1 MTRRELYQAFQK
13 EFPLEKLHEMPL
25 EKYTNLNREDSFCYW
40 IESKTQP
47 LGSFWGGS
55 SYKFLI
61 YRYNNRPTE
70 GDPRVKSDDKYAWYA
85 NLGKDTAEE
94 AYKVVRDEIVKVAT
108 LAKAG
113 NYEAIDALDRLG
125 HSYKWKIAFLY
136 SDEKLIPVYNRGML
150 ISFASH
156 LGMQKVNKS
165 KTVEIQRF
173 LMEKKGSQDV
183 YSFYDQHSEFCKPEN
198 KAVSFDAVKAAL
210 IEKLE
215 DDDRFVVKKSG
226 KTFLWL
232 GTKDE
237 LIGHSACHYEINS
250 DNDIKAGHKRDYVY
264 VEMHHEGK
272 GTAPFKEL
280 QNIEGVKTFKWLVLG
295 ERLNDEG
302 WNYKDVNLDKLTDK
316 LLQGLYDLDNVIG
329 ARAREIAQTEKKR
342 DRDTVTYW
350 LYAPGEQASFWDE
363 YYQEGIMG
371 LGWNKIGDLK
381 EYNKQEDLIVP
392 LKTNYGDE
400 SSQVQNANMLYSF
413 ANDMKPGD
421 VIFAKKG
428 RSLIVG
434 RGVVTSDY
442 YYDDSRENHPHLRK
456 VNWQDKGEWK
466 TNTLLAMKTL
476 TNITRFKEHV
486 DYLNSLI
493 DGESNK
499 QEVPSGQNYWW
510 LVANPKIWSIT
521 GMKIGEEQSYS
532 LYNENGHKR
541 NVFQNF
547 LDAKAGDIV
556 LGYES
561 SPTKQVVCLL
571 TISKENDGEELYFR
585 MTEKLPTPIDFSTLR
600 NTPGL
605 EKMEYMRNQ
614 QGSFFK
620 VTADEYDIIMELVRG
635 ENPLPKKEVNEPY
648 TDKNFLEEVFVT
660 ESEFYKLRNLLLRKK
675 NLILQGAPGV
685 GKTFAAKRLA
695 YAIMGEKDDSRVM
708 QVQFHQNYSYEDF
721 VMGYKPNENGGFNL
735 NYGIFHKFCRRASID
750 KERPYFFIIDEIN
763 RGNLSKIFGELLM
776 LIEND
781 YRDKPIQLSYNDE
794 TFAVPSNI
802 YIIGMMNTADRS
814 LAMIDYALRRRF
826 SFFEMKP
833 GFETDSFNNYILGW
847 SSPKLRSLIKAIIE
861 LNEVISDDDSLG
873 SGFCIGHSYLCNF
886 DNGYDLDSIVEYDI
900 IPMLREYWFDNDERF
915 NQEAQKL
922 RNALK

>member
-1 MTRRELYQAFQK
+1 MAYTWIPFYK
-13 EFPLEKLHEMPL
+13 EFAQKLL
-25 EKYTNLNREDSFCYW
+25 QFRNDR
-40 IESKTQP
+40 QP
-47 LGSFWGGS
+47 LIDWIYSNINSEYIKHLKDAPDGRRVADVDPFTVYAIFNRGISHDKRVEICQ
-55 SYKFLI
+55 KFKDYLNVSAPVPKDFDGI
-61 YRYNNRPTE
+61 PVMNTQQSNFMAFANKREE
-70 GDPRVKSDDKYAWYA
+70 GDIERLWNVFEAA
-85 NLGKDTAEE
+85 VLGKDIENSYNALEHQYLVKFNLTFGLFWIRPDLYLPLDSRSQNMLNSIGITFDNTKFLRYKEYKEVMNRLDVKMQTESLDFSNYAEF
-94 AYKVVRDEIVKVAT
+94 
-108 LAKAG
+108 
-113 NYEAIDALDRLG
+113 
-125 HSYKWKIAFLY
+125 SYIAFLNT
-136 SDEKLIPVYNRGML
+136 SKKQEKEDEDGN
-150 ISFASH
+150 
-156 LGMQKVNKS
+156 
-165 KTVEIQRF
+165 T
-173 LMEKKGSQDV
+173 
-183 YSFYDQHSEFCKPEN
+183 
-198 KAVSFDAVKAAL
+198 
-210 IEKLE
+210 
-215 DDDRFVVKKSG
+215 
-226 KTFLWL
+226 
-232 GTKDE
+232 
-237 LIGHSACHYEINS
+237 
-250 DNDIKAGHKRDYVY
+250 
-264 VEMHHEGK
+264 
-272 GTAPFKEL
+272 
-280 QNIEGVKTFKWLVLG
+280 
-295 ERLNDEG
+295 
-302 WNYKDVNLDKLTDK
+302 
-316 LLQGLYDLDNVIG
+316 
-329 ARAREIAQTEKKR
+329 IA
-342 DRDTVTYW
+342 YW
-350 LYAPGEQASFWDE
+350 LYAPGEQAVYWDE
-363 YYQEGIMG
+363 YYQDGLMG

-381 EYNKQEDLIVP
+381 EYRKQQDLVAP
-392 LKTNYGDE
+392 LKQHYGADT
-400 SSQVQNANMLYSF
+400 SQKNNADMLYGF
-413 ANDMKPGD
+413 ANEMKPGD
-421 VIFAKKG
+421 IVFAKKG
-428 RSLIVG
+428 RSMIVG

-442 YYDDSRENHPHLRK
+442 YYDGNRENQPHLRK
-456 VNWQDKGEWK
+456 VNWTHKGEWK
-466 TNTLLAMKTL
+466 SDSLLAMKTL
-476 TNITRFKEHV
+476 TNITSYKEHV
-486 DYLNSLI
+486 SYLNRLI

-635 ENPLPKKEVNEPY
+635 ENPLPKKEVNDPY

-685 GKTFAAKRLA
+685 GKTFAARRLA

-776 LIEND
+776 LIESD

-833 GFETDSFNNYILGW
+833 GFETDSFNNHILGW

-886 DNGYDLDSIVEYDI
+886 DNGFDLDSIVEYDI